1 MCTFEMASEL
11 DRVLFQGDHLHGS
24 LGRLKAEK
32 LSFDELQESIKK
44 LCREDDN
51 LQFDIKNS
59 LHTYFWHMLWLI
71 IFFHCCVV
79 LMIFIL
85 STTRSN
91 KMVTYFVSCFVHIV
105 EFMFSGFVQYEH
117 CIIITTFSLHFL

>member
-11 DRVLFQGDHLHGS
+11 DMVLFQGDHLHGVLKSS

-51 LQFDIKNS
+51 LQFGTIFRGDILANS
-59 LHTYFWHMLWLI
+59 AELWQ
-71 IFFHCCVV
+71 
-79 LMIFIL
+79 
-85 STTRSN
+85 S
-91 KMVTYFVSCFVHIV
+91 
-105 EFMFSGFVQYEH
+105 
-117 CIIITTFSLHFL
+117 